1 MTHPLEF
8 PLSRSPLYVYRSSC
22 VAMLR
27 RYFQMSVELGRLPAL
42 LGREFFRSR
51 SDTIRESWFEDA
63 VIYVHDI
70 ERCLESLH
78 HFDQQVIARVVLQE
92 YTHEDAARILRC
104 NERTLRR
111 RLAVGLDVLAQLF
124 LDRGLMVLAKPRRHE
139 PALEQLPIPEDT
151 GASGEGSVAEH
162 LSRVDDLSAAVER
175 EDSVSMRNELPDDC
189 WRNLPVEI
197 CCQAPLMSQIGAS
210 C

>member
-1 MTHPLEF
+1 MIYQPDF

-70 ERCLESLH
+70 EHCLESLH
-78 HFDQQVIARVVLQE
+78 EFDQQVIARVVLQE
-92 YTHEDAARILRC
+92 YTHEDAARILHC

-124 LDRGLMVLAKPRRHE
+124 LERKLMILAKPRRRE
-139 PALEQLPIPEDT
+139 PALEQLPIPEET
-151 GASGEGSVAEH
+151 EAAG
-162 LSRVDDLSAAVER
+162 VDIRWQSTFPWSTIFPRPPLAVNPTHSEK
-175 EDSVSMRNELPDDC
+175 N
-189 WRNLPVEI
+189 
-197 CCQAPLMSQIGAS
+197 CQPNRGGVCLWKFAVKPP
-210 C
+210 

>member
-1 MTHPLEF
+1 MIQQADF
-8 PLSRSPLYVYRSSC
+8 SLSRGPLYVYRSSC

-78 HFDQQVIARVVLQE
+78 EFDQQVIARVVLQE
-92 YTHEDAARILRC
+92 YTHEDAARILHC

-124 LDRGLMVLAKPRRHE
+124 LERKLMILAKPRRRE
-139 PALEQLPIPEDT
+139 PALEQLPIPEVIE
-151 GASGEGSVAEH
+151 ASGERSVAEH
-162 LSRVDDLSAAVER
+162 LSRDFSAAAAHSKPVSFR
-175 EDSVSMRNELPDDC
+175 EEFPDES
-189 WRNLPVEI
+189 WRQLPVEI
-197 CCQAPLMSQIGAS
+197 CCQDPLMSQIRAS

>member
-1 MTHPLEF
+1 MNSTAEF
-8 PLSRSPLYVYRSSC
+8 ALPRGPLYVYRSSC

-70 ERCLESLH
+70 ESCLESLH

-92 YTHEDAARILRC
+92 YAQEDAARLLGCTDRHLR
-104 NERTLRR
+104 N

-124 LDRGLMVLAKPRRHE
+124 LERKLMVVAKPGRRERAVEH
-139 PALEQLPIPEDT
+139 LPMPKETADDP
-151 GASGEGSVAEH
+151 SVAEQ
-162 LSRVDDLSAAVER
+162 LSDDLQASAEENAG
-175 EDSVSMRNELPDDC
+175 DFISMRDVAEDES
-189 WRNLPVEI
+189 WRDLPVEI
-197 CCQAPLMSQIGAS
+197 SCQAPQMSQIRAS

>member
-1 MTHPLEF
+1 MKN
-8 PLSRSPLYVYRSSC
+8 LSDTPQAHAPLYVYRSSC

-27 RYFQMSVELGRLPAL
+27 RYFQMSIELGRLPAL

-63 VIYVHDI
+63 VIFVHDV

-78 HFDQQVIARVVLQE
+78 HFDQQVIARVILQD
-92 YTHEDAARILRC
+92 YTQEDAARLLHC
-104 NERTLRR
+104 NQRHLRR

-124 LDRGLMVLAKPRRHE
+124 LERNLMVIAKSRRRE
-139 PALEQLPIPEDT
+139 RAIEGLPVPEESPAAAELY
-151 GASGEGSVAEH
+151 SVADE
-162 LSRVDDLSAAVER
+162 LSASEAQPAEP
-175 EDSVSMRNELPDDC
+175 VSMRYKTAEAE
-189 WRNLPVEI
+189 WRSLPVEI
-197 CCQAPLMSQIGAS
+197 SCQAPQMSQIAAT